1 MAARTHRRYRSKR
14 RKQVRHRGRSR
25 RRMRG
30 GTLTAAQQELIR
42 GLQNILQQDIESINV
57 TEAHRIATNVEN
69 EAQINTEFKEA
80 VKRIDFNYFT
90 DKCMNNGNSIRG
102 AKRIIYMINK
112 INNHP
117 LLYGGRHLTS
127 HSP

>member
-1 MAARTHRRYRSKR
+1 
-14 RKQVRHRGRSR
+14 
-25 RRMRG
+25 MRG

-90 DKCMNNGNSIRG
+90 DNCMNNGNSIRG

-112 INNHP
+112 
-117 LLYGGRHLTS
+117 LTK
-127 HSP
+127 